1 LECTYLREG
10 RKRGRKNFTVAKLL
24 DEQER
29 RNSSLPQGSGSGS
42 GTWVD
47 EGESTLD
54 RGGVSRNGNHHKY
67 RSGDKGRPPVE
78 PYWIPHGREI
88 AWESTFDPPPPP
100 LSIPRPPNI
109 DIGISPAGL
118 SGPSTRS
125 PQVHVSHHP
134 ALDEVISL
142 DHVRHI
148 ISLFYVHVSQV

>member
-29 RNSSLPQGSGSGS
+29 RNSSLPQGSGSG
-42 GTWVD
+42 TWVD
-47 EGESTLD
+47 EGESTLGG
-54 RGGVSRNGNHHKY
+54 GGVSRNGGRY
-67 RSGDKGRPPVE
+67 EDRSGDKGRPPVE
-78 PYWIPHGREI
+78 PYWNPHGREI
-88 AWESTFDPPPPP
+88 TWESTFDPPPPSLP
-100 LSIPRPPNI
+100 IPRPPNV

-142 DHVRHI
+142 DHVRYI